1 MITAQ
6 SKSVIPFRPSDAKR
20 VGKGCF
26 YVDQIVWLNGEFA
39 ELGDDVGFNYGVY
52 VNAFGGLQIGDKT
65 LIGPCSMIHTSNHET
80 DPSKPLQEQGWV
92 KQPVTIG
99 KWVWVGMGVMILPG
113 VTIGDGAIVG
123 AGSVVTGDIP
133 ADVVAAGNPCRVI
146 RNLSDQKDV

>member
-6 SKSVIPFRPSDAKR
+6 SKSVIPFRPGDAKR
-20 VGKGCF
+20 VGQGSF

-52 VNAFGGLQIGDKT
+52 VNAFGGLKIGEKT
-65 LIGPCSMIHTSNHET
+65 LIGPCSMIHTANHET
-80 DPSKPLQEQGWV
+80 DPDKPLQEQGWI

-99 KWVWVGMGVMILPG
+99 KWVWVGMGVMIMPG

-123 AGSVVTGDIP
+123 AGSVVTKDIP
-133 ADVVAAGNPCRVI
+133 PWTVAVGNPCKVI
-146 RNLSDQKDV
+146 KQRK